1 MIGAEQGV
9 NIAVGTIFKKGIQGL
24 LPVLPGG
31 LVGGMALETGS
42 RATKM
47 ILNHT
52 PGLMGKLLQSL
63 GHGGY
68 ERGQEA
74 GRDLLIRT
82 VLKTLEDA
90 SLIEMGA
97 FFLALIEIN
106 PTTRL
111 IKNTAGVA
119 ALSYVAYKGI
129 SAGTSRFSSW
139 LVMQASKKMTID
151 TIQKRLLSLLA
162 DRYISIDTYNN
173 YLLDITKTNNL
184 YELLEISK
192 VLAEKVFTRVV

>member
-1 MIGAEQGV
+1 M
-9 NIAVGTIFKKGIQGL
+9 
-24 LPVLPGG
+24 LPAIPGG
-31 LVGGMALETGS
+31 LVGGIALETGS
-42 RATKM
+42 RAGKM

-52 PGLMGKLLQSL
+52 PNLMGKLLQSL

-74 GRDLLIRT
+74 GQELVVRT
-82 VLKTLEDA
+82 LFKTVEGA
-90 SLIEMGA
+90 SLIELA
-97 FFLALIEIN
+97 TLVIALIEIN
-106 PTTRL
+106 PTARL

-119 ALSYVAYKGI
+119 ALTYVAYKGV

-139 LVMQASKKMTID
+139 LVMQTSKKITIE
-151 TIQKRLLSLLA
+151 TIHKKLLSLLA
-162 DRYISIDTYNN
+162 ERYISVETYNN